1 MSKLLDL
8 AAKLSINNKVDL
20 KELVLFEN
28 VMRQIGE
35 IKDKVASE
43 KASHQKKMT
52 ALKSELEKIQATCRH
67 NVTKY
72 TGDPSGGS
80 DSQTICEI
88 CEKDLSGKNVR
99 FT

>member
-1 MSKLLDL
+1 MSRLLDL
-8 AAKLSINNKVDL
+8 ATKLSKDNKVDL
-20 KELVLFEN
+20 KELALFES
-28 VMRQIGE
+28 VISKIDEVKSKMT
-35 IKDKVASE
+35 SE
-43 KASHQKKMT
+43 KASHQKKMAT
-52 ALKSELEKIQATCRH
+52 LKSELEKIQATCSH
-67 NVTKY
+67 SVTKY